1 MRRAC
6 AVQYRTVWWRMD
18 KASQRH
24 GREDW
29 ILAGFRALVAGGP
42 EAVRVEPVARGLG
55 LTKGSF
61 YWHFDG
67 LAAWHAAMLDYWEA
81 RAFSDIVAALAAVEP
96 GLPRLRRLITVIGE
110 MRSADHGGAAAE
122 PALRDWARWQP
133 LVRVAV
139 DRVDGARLR
148 YVAQCLADG
157 GHPDP
162 TLARLFYAS
171 HLGLEVLS
179 LSDGEAGTAAL
190 LQLVDLFDRG

>member
-1 MRRAC
+1 
-6 AVQYRTVWWRMD
+6 MD
-18 KASQRH
+18 KASQRL

-61 YWHFDG
+61 YWHFEG
-67 LAAWHAAMLDYWEA
+67 LLPWHAAMLDYWEA
-81 RAFSDIVAALAAVEP
+81 RAFSDIVAALAEVPP
-96 GLPRLRRLITVIGE
+96 GFPRLRALITLIGE
-110 MRSADHGGAAAE
+110 VASAEHGGDGAE

-139 DRVDGARLR
+139 DRVDSARLR
-148 YVAQCLADG
+148 YVAECLADAG
-157 GHPDP
+157 QPDAV
-162 TLARLFYAS
+162 LARLFYAS

-179 LSDGEAGTAAL
+179 LGDGEVGTAAL
-190 LQLVDLFDRG
+190 LRLVDLVEAAERR

>member
-1 MRRAC
+1 
-6 AVQYRTVWWRMD
+6 MD
-18 KASQRH
+18 KASQRL

-61 YWHFDG
+61 YWHFAG
-67 LAAWHAAMLDYWEA
+67 LAEWHAAMLAYWEA
-81 RAFSDIVAALAAVEP
+81 RAFSDIVAALAEVPP
-96 GLPRLRRLITVIGE
+96 GFARLRALITLIGDI
-110 MRSADHGGAAAE
+110 RSADHGGAGAE

-139 DRVDGARLR
+139 DRVDAARLR
-148 YVAQCLADG
+148 YVAECLADA
-157 GHPDP
+157 GHPDAV
-162 TLARLFYAS
+162 LARLFYGS

-179 LSDGEAGTAAL
+179 LSDGEAGMASL
-190 LQLVDLFDRG
+190 LRLVDLLEVAGHR